1 LPPLCDSS
9 CCTGHWTLS
18 SLLQAKAQFVSVG
31 LQCEQRHPLTFK
43 DLQSQNFI
51 FMLIEPNCSVIAA
64 CLPCYG
70 PLVRGGRSQ
79 LSLIHS
85 VRSLFS
91 LRSRTSQGSTGNR
104 GSEGSRSPNGSQ
116 IELKQSEGQSTV
128 VVERYSNFSDS
139 ERGGRYANG
148 TSFRSDVQVVRD

>member
-1 LPPLCDSS
+1 
-9 CCTGHWTLS
+9 
-18 SLLQAKAQFVSVG
+18 
-31 LQCEQRHPLTFK
+31 
-43 DLQSQNFI
+43 
-51 FMLIEPNCSVIAA
+51 MLIEPNCSVIAA

-91 LRSRTSQGSTGNR
+91 LRSRASRGSTSNR
-104 GSEGSRSPNGSQ
+104 GSEDARSPTESQ

-128 VVERYSNFSDS
+128 VVERYSDISES
-139 ERGGRYANG
+139 ERGGMQAGRINV
-148 TSFRSDVQVVRD
+148 RSNVQVVRS